1 MGTWSYPKQYPFT
14 EEEVTLNMR
23 LIQARVRGQVTD
35 GDWEMFQEG
44 LVILTEDG
52 LEQAISART
61 LQWLMKVFEA
71 RKTDSHLFLALMRKV
86 GRPKVISLWND
97 FKATQSVHPKEACT

>member
-1 MGTWSYPKQYPFT
+1 MSTWSYPKQYPFT

-35 GDWEMFQEG
+35 LDWEMFREG
-44 LVILTEDG
+44 LEILVEPAQGSTLSSRG
-52 LEQAISART
+52 

-97 FKATQSVHPKEACT
+97 FKANQSVHPKEACT